1 MRPGTGGP
9 TGVHELDRL
18 FAPRSVAV
26 VGASADPRKLSGRL
40 HRHLLEYGF
49 EGDVHLVNA
58 RHRSIAG
65 TPAVPAIADVPGD
78 VDLAL
83 VVVPAAGV
91 LEVLQQCARKGVR
104 FAAVLTS
111 GFGEQDAAGAATERR
126 MQQLVRSSAM
136 RVLGPN
142 AEGFANLVDGV
153 AASFSPVAVTL
164 PPPLSAH
171 EPDAAPASPPSG
183 VAVVSQSGGLGFAL
197 LDRGRSMGLAFT
209 HVVTTGNEAD
219 VDATDV
225 VDYLLHDRATAVVLV
240 VCEGLRHPERLA
252 SLGATAEAAGKALV
266 VAKLGRTP
274 SGARAA
280 LVHTAHPVGS
290 DEAYGAAFAA
300 AGVHRAADDE
310 ALLDLAMLRS
320 RVGPRPARRVAVVSV
335 SGGGGVA
342 AADALEAEGLEVP
355 VLSDGLQERVRAF
368 MPPFGSAAN
377 PVDLTAQALS
387 THGVADALAAVLES
401 PEVDGVMVIVGMLN
415 PLLLEREGEAI
426 ADAVARSGKPV
437 VLYAYTGP
445 SAACTELLAAHRL
458 AWYPTATR
466 AARALGALVR
476 RTASAAHPP
485 VAVPTGRLVEVLP
498 GGRGARPRPP
508 AEDVGRRAAAIA
520 DLRARGVALA
530 GGEDG
535 PGAST
540 DLAVVVRATVDRD
553 FGPLVTVGDA
563 TAMASALAPLDA
575 PAARELLV
583 VAGGACRRAAGSRAG
598 DPLAHLVA
606 AVASVATDWAA
617 APAPEPGPASE
628 LWVAPVHV
636 QLATGLVEA
645 GDVQV
650 TTGGEAG

>member
-1 MRPGTGGP
+1 M
-9 TGVHELDRL
+9 HELDRL

-58 RHRSIAG
+58 RRRSVDG
-65 TPAVPAIADVPGD
+65 LPAVPAIADVPGD

-91 LEVLQQCARKGVR
+91 LEVLDQCARKGVR

-111 GFGEQDAAGAATERR
+111 GFAEQDAAGAVTERR
-126 MQQLVRSSAM
+126 MQEVARSSGM

-153 AASFSPVAVTL
+153 AASFSPVAATL
-164 PPPLSAH
+164 PPPLSARR
-171 EPDAAPASPPSG
+171 PDAASEPAPSG

-225 VDYLLHDRATAVVLV
+225 VDYLLHDRDTAVVLV
-240 VCEGLRHPERLA
+240 VCEGLRRPERLA
-252 SLGATAEAAGKALV
+252 SLGPAAEAAGKALV
-266 VAKLGRTP
+266 VAKLGRSP
-274 SGARAA
+274 SGGRAA

-320 RVGPRPARRVAVVSV
+320 RVGSRPARRIAVVSV
-335 SGGGGVA
+335 SGGAGVA

-355 VLSDGLQERVRAF
+355 VLSTGLQARVQTF

-387 THGVADALAAVLES
+387 THGVAGALTVVLES

-415 PLLLEREGEAI
+415 PLLLEREGKPI

-445 SAACTELLAAHRL
+445 SAASTELLAAHRL
-458 AWYPTATR
+458 AWYPTAAR

-476 RTASAAHPP
+476 RTAPAAHPSA
-485 VAVPTGRLVEVLP
+485 AVPPRRPVEALLP

-508 AEDVGRRAAAIA
+508 ADDADLRAAVVA
-520 DLRARGVALA
+520 DLRARGIALG
-530 GGEDG
+530 GGEG
-535 PGAST
+535 GSGAGT
-540 DLAVVVRATVDRD
+540 DLAVVVRATVDGD

-563 TAMASALAPLDA
+563 TTMASALAPFDA
-575 PAARELLV
+575 PAARELLMA
-583 VAGGACRRAAGSRAG
+583 AGGACRRAAGSRAG
-598 DPLAHLVA
+598 DRLAHLVL
-606 AVASVATDWAA
+606 VAGSVVVDWAA
-617 APAPEPGPASE
+617 ASAPTPAPE
-628 LWVAPVHV
+628 LWLAPVHV
-636 QLATGLVEA
+636 RLTDGLVEV

-650 TTGGEAG
+650 VTVTAGAG